1 MLGTRPE
8 TLGKFAIILGAALFA
23 VLMDT
28 LLIPVGPTVGPIIV
42 GVMTLLALALLVVG
56 LVKKG

>member
-1 MLGTRPE
+1 MGV
-8 TLGKFAIILGAALFA
+8 ALFA

-28 LLIPVGPTVGPIIV
+28 LLIPVGPTFDPILL
-42 GVMTLLALALLVVG
+42 GVITLVAVALMVMG